1 MTVTL
6 VIVTVVG
13 FRPVG
18 TTARASAERT
28 NVLAAFNVPTRA
40 LDSQESQETAPFP
53 AGRRRLRLLG
63 NGPIRRRRKRRCL
76 AMANAA
82 QRQRK
87 LAAKAARR
95 KAVVAGKKKLEV
107 SSASLIGRIRV
118 ASKGPFVRCLMSST
132 LFDIGIGHIVV
143 ARLLPSGLL
152 GCAFF
157 FGRRFLP
164 RDQRR
169 LLCGDGRE
177 RTAIPPGGAVRCTK
191 VNRDRTRPRT
201 QADPGCHCLCGRSGA
216 VRGQRHLGYRG
227 NFWRHRC
234 WRLLR
239 YLYIRQG
246 RQALL
251 HQRAERHAGTHPCHH
266 PSSEKEPWYRKEPR
280 YWLLGLPG
288 QTRAQPYRTVLVG
301 RFTEDK

>member
-18 TTARASAERT
+18 TTARAGAERT
-28 NVLAAFNVPTRA
+28 NVLAAFNVPKRA
-40 LDSQESQETAPFP
+40 LDSQETAPFP
-53 AGRRRLRLLG
+53 VGRRRLRSLG

-95 KAVVAGKKKLEV
+95 KAVVAGKKKFEV

-157 FGRRFLP
+157 LVDVFCLGIKDVFYVEMGGNELRSRLAEQFDVQRLIEIEPARARKLIRDATVYAAGLGLSAAKDTSAIEAIFGDIDAGACSDAFIF
-164 RDQRR
+164 
-169 LLCGDGRE
+169 GKDGKPFFINGPNDTPARI
-177 RTAIPPGGAVRCTK
+177 RAI
-191 VNRDRTRPRT
+191 T
-201 QADPGCHCLCGRSGA
+201 QALEKSRGA
-216 VRGQRHLGYRG
+216 EKSRGTG
-227 NFWRHRC
+227 F
-234 WRLLR
+234 
-239 YLYIRQG
+239 
-246 RQALL
+246 
-251 HQRAERHAGTHPCHH
+251 
-266 PSSEKEPWYRKEPR
+266 
-280 YWLLGLPG
+280 
-288 QTRAQPYRTVLVG
+288 
-301 RFTEDK
+301 

>member
-40 LDSQESQETAPFP
+40 LDSQETAPFP
-53 AGRRRLRLLG
+53 AGRRRLRSLG
-63 NGPIRRRRKRRCL
+63 NGPIRRRLKRRCL

-82 QRQRK
+82 QRQLK

-95 KAVVAGKKKLEV
+95 KAIVAGKKKLEV

-157 FGRRFLP
+157 WSTFSALGSKTSFMWRWA
-164 RDQRR
+164 
-169 LLCGDGRE
+169 
-177 RTAIPPGGAVRCTK
+177 RTNC
-191 VNRDRTRPRT
+191 
-201 QADPGCHCLCGRSGA
+201 DPAWRS
-216 VRGQRHLGYRG
+216 
-227 NFWRHRC
+227 
-234 WRLLR
+234 
-239 YLYIRQG
+239 
-246 RQALL
+246 
-251 HQRAERHAGTHPCHH
+251 
-266 PSSEKEPWYRKEPR
+266 SSMYK
-280 YWLLGLPG
+280 G
-288 QTRAQPYRTVLVG
+288 
-301 RFTEDK
+301 